1 TTVFVGIQ
9 DDVCIWKDIVLG
21 EVEVTYLH
29 FHAGTREKREAQR
42 TLSGCG
48 CGFEEFVEKVIP
60 KHLS

>member
-1 TTVFVGIQ
+1 M
-9 DDVCIWKDIVLG
+9 G

-60 KHLS
+60 KHLRREGDAFRRTLFFSCTR